1 MKNYNTEE
9 YEARTERRIRLQ
21 VESSSLRKKQLAHVD
36 NYFNQLE
43 DIKSGRDQGKACKV
57 CGVKKPITEFHVDL
71 TYKNAR
77 RSECKS
83 CHKNRQ
89 NRRPRRT
96 TKKRKLAQLEL
107 TVRNDIEDK
116 LGYRTL
122 ASSFELWNILGYDKE
137 DLAKHLESQF
147 EDWMNWENNGRAPK
161 GCERKMT
168 WQLDHIIP
176 RGCFPYENLN
186 EENFKECWALKNLRP
201 IDSVD
206 NLFLGLEYKNTKE
219 KIR

>member
-21 VESSSLRKKQLAHVD
+21 VENSSLREEQLRYVD

-57 CGVKKPITEFHVDL
+57 CGVKKPITEFHIDL
-71 TYKNAR
+71 TYKNVR
-77 RSECKS
+77 RNDCKS

-89 NRRPRRT
+89 PRQWRQT
-96 TKKRKLAQLEL
+96 NKKRKLAQFES
-107 TVRNDIEDK
+107 TVRFDIEDK

-147 EDWMNWENNGRAPK
+147 EDWMNWGNNGRMPR
-161 GCERKMT
+161 GGERKVT
-168 WQLDHIIP
+168 WQLDHKIP
-176 RGCFPYENLN
+176 RGCFAYKSLDDKG
-186 EENFKECWALKNLRP
+186 FKDCWSLENLRP
-201 IDSVD
+201 LDSVD
-206 NLFLGLEYKNTKE
+206 NAVLGHEF
-219 KIR
+219 KIMKKDRL